1 MNCALEK
8 DFKFQAKPANTT
20 EDMKKIIPILL
31 AAIAFSYSSRAALIT
46 YNATQNVVTTGTS
59 FSFSK
64 FNPTLG
70 TLSAIDLI
78 INSSTPGGNVN
89 VTNNSAS
96 AMDVDAVESRFRL
109 TSNATLGISAYSSAY
124 TALTTSPASNP
135 LTIAGSGSQLFAIS
149 GGQSLLGGSP
159 VTRSVSSSAFAQ
171 YQGSGNI
178 TYLTNVQNQ
187 IDTLGEDYAVSSVG
201 YFALTSLTLQYTYTP
216 APPSPVP
223 EPGQVAASLLVV
235 GGMGI
240 YFLRRRRKVAAL

>member
-1 MNCALEK
+1 
-8 DFKFQAKPANTT
+8 
-20 EDMKKIIPILL
+20 MKQIFAIL
-31 AAIAFSYSSRAALIT
+31 ASVIAVVSSSQAALLS

-59 FSFSK
+59 ISFSK

-96 AMDVDAVESRFRL
+96 AMDVDAIESRFRL
-109 TSNATLGISAYSSAY
+109 TSNATLGITGYTSAY

-178 TYLTNVQNQ
+178 TYLTNVQNLV
-187 IDTLGEDYAVSSVG
+187 DTLGEDFAVSSVG
-201 YFALTSLTLQYTYTP
+201 YFALTSFTLQYTYTP
-216 APPSPVP
+216 ATPPSPVP
-223 EPGQVAASLLVV
+223 EPSQVAASMLVL
-235 GGMGI
+235 GGLGI